1 MAARLGLT
9 VIGRHTALGDA
20 RLTGEILLRLLR
32 MLAAHGIV
40 TLGEARRVARQTYH
54 ARVSASLYERR

>member
-1 MAARLGLT
+1 
-9 VIGRHTALGDA
+9 
-20 RLTGEILLRLLR
+20 

-40 TLGEARRVARQTYH
+40 TLGEARRAARQTYH